1 MNGVKRVVKSRDVTT
16 LIFLIVLFL
25 GVGLVNPDFLAGGGN
40 IATCFN
46 SSVVYIVMTVG
57 MAFTIFIGEIDVSVG
72 SNLGLVAA
80 VVGTMIQNGESWAK
94 AFAVGVLIGLAVGV
108 VNAIGVAVLKIP
120 SLIFTLGTN
129 GALRGM
135 MFLVVGTK
143 QVTDLP
149 VSFKSLASKGVV
161 GPLTILFCGVLVM
174 VAVIHLL
181 LTRTRRGRHFIAVGD
196 NAGGADLVGIPA
208 TRTKVLAY
216 VICGVLAAVAGI
228 LFCSRAGQ
236 VTALAGSGYEMSA
249 VAACVL
255 GGVSLSGG
263 VGSVVGASIGAVIM
277 SSISYMLVFLKIS
290 SDYDNA
296 ITGVV
301 LLLIVVADALMQHRS
316 AVRSRHARLAA
327 RTAVHTVEPGEEV
340 AGQ

>member
-1 MNGVKRVVKSRDVTT
+1 MNTARRALKSREFTT
-16 LIFLIVLFL
+16 LLFLLALFL
-25 GVGLVNPDFLAGGGN
+25 GVSVINPNFLLGGSY

-46 SSVVYIVMTVG
+46 SSIVYIVMTVG

-80 VVGTMIQNGESWAK
+80 VVGTMIQNGENWYK
-94 AFAVGVLIGLAVGV
+94 AFAIGLLIGLAVGL
-108 VNAIGVAVLKIP
+108 VNAFGVAILKIP

-135 MFLVVGTK
+135 MFLAVGTK

-149 VSFKSLASKGVV
+149 VSFKDLSSKGVV
-161 GPLTILFCGVLVM
+161 GPMTILFCCVTAM
-174 VAVIHLL
+174 VVVIHLL
-181 LTRTRRGRHFIAVGD
+181 LSRTKRGRYFIAVGD

-216 VICGVLAAVAGI
+216 VICGILASVAGI

-236 VTALAGSGYEMSA
+236 VTVLAGNGYEMSA

-263 VGSVVGASIGAVIM
+263 VGSVLGAAIGAVIM
-277 SSISYMLVFLKIS
+277 SSTSYMLVFLKIS

-301 LLLIVVADALMQHRS
+301 LLLIVVTDALIQHRS
-316 AVRSRHARLAA
+316 AIRSRHARLAA
-327 RTAVHTVEPGEEV
+327 RTAADGASTQREVTEP
-340 AGQ
+340 